1 MHRYGPPTLDFQH
14 PGEDLTAWTTCV
26 LRATYEHY
34 AACLDSE
41 VGQGRQRIEQ
51 AYRQKVL
58 ANGCINKTVSAR
70 LRQTVGVGACSLVV
84 DG

>member
-1 MHRYGPPTLDFQH
+1 MLENGTARSGWIAGEAGRLCQRIQQQLPPFMHRYGPPTLDFQH

-41 VGQGRQRIEQ
+41 LGQ
-51 AYRQKVL
+51 
-58 ANGCINKTVSAR
+58 
-70 LRQTVGVGACSLVV
+70 
-84 DG
+84 